1 MMTFPKIPRGQ
12 AMYYNL
18 PGLSMYN
25 SQSRQFW
32 RTTRLIGDSPTN
44 TSQDLR
50 RQVAQVINKIELSKF
65 SQTSS
70 GIQNPRLQQ
79 LAQQYGQSGSS
90 GSKPQVTTE
99 QVRLIVPTSMKVE
112 LFPLGLNCSTCNYF
126 EIPDSRKLNLDCPNQ
141 INGRPCSGTLSQVIT
156 YFICPQCGNTE
167 EVSPFGKKLKGL
179 STFAC
184 PENNHG
190 CGGTML
196 LNTQTPSV
204 TNWKWICS
212 KTGKQE
218 SVMKFCTYCKARTG
232 TATKMD
238 LPTPFQS
245 YSKILSMN
253 FLLFGDQR
261 TQEPTSPEWSI
272 SEFDPDRQRE
282 KFFL

>member
-112 LFPLGLNCSTCNYF
+112 IALIAKPRNSSLGIVGSF
-126 EIPDSRKLNLDCPNQ
+126 
-141 INGRPCSGTLSQVIT
+141 
-156 YFICPQCGNTE
+156 
-167 EVSPFGKKLKGL
+167 
-179 STFAC
+179 
-184 PENNHG
+184 
-190 CGGTML
+190 
-196 LNTQTPSV
+196 
-204 TNWKWICS
+204 
-212 KTGKQE
+212 
-218 SVMKFCTYCKARTG
+218 
-232 TATKMD
+232 
-238 LPTPFQS
+238 
-245 YSKILSMN
+245 
-253 FLLFGDQR
+253 
-261 TQEPTSPEWSI
+261 
-272 SEFDPDRQRE
+272 
-282 KFFL
+282 